1 MSASEKGWEKVQIR
15 AFTAWLNGYLEQR
28 SMTVADIQTDMDD
41 GVRLIN
47 FLELLSNKKVQSKW
61 NPKPP
66 TRIQKIE
73 NLHIGLTFLDK
84 DMKVK
89 TSGISAEE
97 FADHNL
103 KMILGFFYTLYK
115 RYRIATIKVQDKS
128 SEEGLLL
135 WCKQKTAGYRDV
147 EVENF
152 KNSFKD
158 GMAFGALCDAY
169 LESNKDLVDFDK
181 FDKSKPLENLTTA
194 FDIATKQLGVPKLLD
209 EADIL
214 DGNVD
219 ERSMVLYVSLFFHAF
234 TAKDAQRSAQLEKDQ
249 IEARVKGLQGTLEE
263 RAKLAAQ
270 LEADNHSLRER
281 IAALEK
287 DLDEE
292 RGAREFAETEIE
304 RLRAE
309 LAAQKEKNEQ
319 LSKKSS
325 QLEAQV
331 FSLEGQVSEI
341 SEKFETLQ
349 RKGKSEKETSDSQAA
364 VQSKGLN
371 VMKKNLE
378 EHLEDLHRWQTYL
391 DFDKISDLDF
401 SGEIRPQILADITK
415 DNFDEQLA
423 KLAEKLEKEN
433 GELLTLLKT
442 KEAEKN
448 ANALRDAEKKARAK

>member
-47 FLELLSNKKVQSKW
+47 FLELLSSKKVQSKW